1 MTSSP
6 TGIRITRNEVTGSA
20 RVEIDLGPAARPL
33 AYRVTR
39 QIGCDRYVVRD
50 PFGAAIDGVATLER
64 AVEIATGL
72 AENVREW
79 AAERFDS

>member
-1 MTSSP
+1 MNQSP
-6 TGIRITRNEVTGSA
+6 AGITVTTNEITGSA
-20 RVEIDLGPAARPL
+20 HVEIDCGPDSPTL

-39 QIGCDRYVVRD
+39 QFGSDRYVVRD

-72 AENVREW
+72 AKNVREW
-79 AAERFDS
+79 AGERIGC

>member
-1 MTSSP
+1 MNHSLA
-6 TGIRITRNEVTGSA
+6 GITVTTNEILGFA
-20 RVEIDLGPAARPL
+20 RVEIDCGPDSPAL

-79 AAERFDS
+79 AAERFDC